1 MARIFRV
8 CYMEQPFDTAELDR
22 YDNYFE
28 YSGCRRI
35 LSQDGVRAMEDDH
48 MTYDTCTD
56 EECSL
61 ESYPTNDEYDNFRDK
76 IGEEYDMLLN
86 GEIDFVEFE

>member
-8 CYMEQPFDTAELDR
+8 CYMEQPFDIEELDR
-22 YDNYFE
+22 YDRYFE

-35 LSQDGVRAMEDDH
+35 LSQDSVRAMEDDH

-56 EECSL
+56 EECNL
-61 ESYPTNDEYDNFRDK
+61 EGYPNNDEYDNFRDK
-76 IGEEYDMLLN
+76 IGECYDLLLN
-86 GEIDFVEFE
+86 NEIDFVEFE